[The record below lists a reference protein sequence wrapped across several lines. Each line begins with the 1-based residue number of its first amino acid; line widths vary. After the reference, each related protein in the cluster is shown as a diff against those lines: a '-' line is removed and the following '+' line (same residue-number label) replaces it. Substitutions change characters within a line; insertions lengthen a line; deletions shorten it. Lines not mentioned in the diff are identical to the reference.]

1 MFNEIFV
8 CLDGSPLSEKILPL
22 AHGMA
27 TQVGARVTLLNVV
40 AGAEELAGHA
50 DRLRDLGRLYG
61 AESRFL
67 FSNDVAGALGAE
79 LTAHTDAIAALTTHG
94 RTAWGEAIMGSVAL
108 DVVRGA
114 RRPALLFRPMAAES
128 NPPTRIS
135 SIAVALDGSE
145 FAERILPVTVELA
158 KTLSA
163 RLMLLQ
169 ALPSQASVGTV
180 PFEIK
185 NDVDESAY
193 LQRIAARLKEQ
204 SAVICDWEVLHGA
217 PADALCAYVNDLQET
232 LLAFTTHARGGLER
246 VMLGSVAAACIRHAK
261 VPLLVHWPKE

>member
-1 MFNEIFV
+1 
-8 CLDGSPLSEKILPL
+8 
-22 AHGMA
+22 MA
-27 TQVGARVTLLNVV
+27 SQIGARLTLLNVV
-40 AGAEELAGHA
+40 AGAEALAGHA

-61 AESRFL
+61 AQSRFL
-67 FSNDVAGALGAE
+67 FSNDVAGALSAE
-79 LTAHTDAIAALTTHG
+79 LTAHADAIAALTTHG
-94 RTAWGEAIMGSVAL
+94 RTAWGEAIIGSVAFG
-108 DVVRGA
+108 VIRGA
-114 RRPALLFRPMAAES
+114 RRPVLLFRPIAEES

-145 FAERILPVTVELA
+145 FAERILPVAVELA

-169 ALPSQASVGTV
+169 ALPSQTPVGTV
-180 PFEIK
+180 PLEIR
-185 NDVDESAY
+185 NDVNDPAY

-204 SAVICDWEVLHGA
+204 SAVTCDWEVLHGA
-217 PADALCAYVNDLQET
+217 PADAICAYVNDLRET

-246 VMLGSVAAACIRHAK
+246 AMLGSVAAACIRHAI